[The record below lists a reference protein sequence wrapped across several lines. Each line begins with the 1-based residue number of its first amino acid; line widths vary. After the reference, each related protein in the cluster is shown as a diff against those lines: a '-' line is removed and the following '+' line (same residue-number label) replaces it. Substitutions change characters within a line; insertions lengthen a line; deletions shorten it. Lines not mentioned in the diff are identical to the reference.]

1 MIGPVENPVT
11 LETETNWVQFALLPG
26 IMVWRRTRETR
37 GARNRGEN
45 TERNTSRDQLV
56 LPGEKL
62 HKSVTLSGIQY
73 EGDEGVVWHVVV
85 DKL

>member
-1 MIGPVENPVT
+1 MEEGKGEE
-11 LETETNWVQFALLPG
+11 L
-26 IMVWRRTRETR
+26 REKYKSR
-37 GARNRGEN
+37 N
-45 TERNTSRDQLV
+45 TERNASRDQLV

-73 EGDEGVVWHVVV
+73 EVDEGVVWHVVV